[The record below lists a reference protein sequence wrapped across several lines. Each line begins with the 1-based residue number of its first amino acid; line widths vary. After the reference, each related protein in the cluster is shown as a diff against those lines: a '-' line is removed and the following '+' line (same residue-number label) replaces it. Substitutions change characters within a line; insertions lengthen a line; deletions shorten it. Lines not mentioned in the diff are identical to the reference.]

1 MFKIKPKKIRKPQVV
16 PGPKPLEAGVDFPAL
31 IMDIKVE
38 GEETTT
44 FARFPENVGLSATLL
59 SMVNAIG
66 NFPSEDYE
74 EGTIPAL
81 AFKMQSITYLMY
93 NLAKEGGLRKTVKG
107 GNVSWS
113 VASEVAK

>member
-1 MFKIKPKKIRKPQVV
+1 MFKIKPKKIRKPQVA

-59 SMVNAIG
+59 SMVNGMG
-66 NFPSEDYE
+66 NIPSEDYE

-107 GNVSWS
+107 GKVSWS